1 MSFEGIKNICL
12 GMVIGAV
19 AGLLLFAYFK
29 PPKTTIK
36 TEMEEVIVRD
46 TIIVLKPTE
55 IERRIVDTL
64 YVAVRDTIVRNDT
77 TYVTL
82 PREEKEYADTT
93 YRAVVSG
100 YSPRLESIEV
110 FPTTIYRTKT
120 EYQNQKFSLG
130 IQVGIGYCGEIKPY
144 IGIGVSYNLFNFAL

>member
-1 MSFEGIKNICL
+1 
-12 GMVIGAV
+12 MVIGAV

-29 PPKTTIK
+29 PPKTIIK
-36 TEMEEVIVRD
+36 TEVEEVIVRD

-110 FPTTIYRTKT
+110 YPTTIYRTKT
-120 EYQNQKFSLG
+120 EYLNQKFSLG
-130 IQVGIGYCGEIKPY
+130 IQVGIVYCGEIKPY
-144 IGIGVSYNLFNFAL
+144 IGIGVSYNLLNFAL

>member
-1 MSFEGIKNICL
+1 M
-12 GMVIGAV
+12 
-19 AGLLLFAYFK
+19 LLFSYFK
-29 PPKTTIK
+29 PPKTIIK
-36 TEMEEVIVRD
+36 TEVEEVIVRD

-82 PREEKEYADTT
+82 PREEREYADTT

-100 YSPRLESIEV
+100 YSPRLESIDV
-110 FPTTIYRTKT
+110 YPTTIYRTKT
-120 EYQNQKFSLG
+120 EYLNQKFSLG
-130 IQVGIGYCGEIKPY
+130 IQVGIGYFGEIKPY
-144 IGIGVSYNLFNFAL
+144 IGIGVSYNLLNFAL

>member
-1 MSFEGIKNICL
+1 MSFERIKNICL

-29 PPKTTIK
+29 PPKTIIK
-36 TEMEEVIVRD
+36 TEVEEVIVRD

-77 TYVTL
+77 HICHTAEGRNRICRHHL
-82 PREEKEYADTT
+82 P
-93 YRAVVSG
+93 SG
-100 YSPRLESIEV
+100 SERI
-110 FPTTIYRTKT
+110 FPTIGEYRGLSDYHIPN
-120 EYQNQKFSLG
+120 ED
-130 IQVGIGYCGEIKPY
+130 
-144 IGIGVSYNLFNFAL
+144 

>member
-1 MSFEGIKNICL
+1 MSFERIKNICL
-12 GMVIGAV
+12 GVVIGAV

-29 PPKTTIK
+29 PPKTIIK
-36 TEMEEVIVRD
+36 TEVEEVIVRD

-77 TYVTL
+77 TY
-82 PREEKEYADTT
+82 
-93 YRAVVSG
+93 RAVVSG

-110 FPTTIYRTKT
+110 YPTTIYRTKT

-144 IGIGVSYNLFNFAL
+144 IGIGVSYSLLRK

>member
-1 MSFEGIKNICL
+1 M
-12 GMVIGAV
+12 
-19 AGLLLFAYFK
+19 LLFAYFK
-29 PPKTTIK
+29 PPKTIIK
-36 TEMEEVIVRD
+36 TEVEEVIVRD

-100 YSPRLESIEV
+100 NSPR
-110 FPTTIYRTKT
+110 
-120 EYQNQKFSLG
+120 
-130 IQVGIGYCGEIKPY
+130 
-144 IGIGVSYNLFNFAL
+144 